1 MLRQHF
7 WARYLRQ
14 YDTDGSNT
22 MSHLEITSMLI
33 SLDSTLSRATIDG
46 FFIRH
51 SKPPS
56 TGELTMEE
64 AVTCLER
71 EVSRPVSQKKR
82 LPKADDSITTSTTE
96 CVTPM
101 NDLNR
106 SHQELVFNGPIVDEP
121 SVEEVEKKLGADSHG
136 DRNQGL
142 DTQPGQPSGNT
153 EVIGQ
158 VPYPAVFAPELVDKI
173 LTRVRAA
180 QPSGGSSPASES
192 DLSASNNGS
201 IDDED
206 VRERVINIKT
216 CPICKQPRLKRKGE
230 VDIVTHL
237 AICASNDWTKV
248 DRIMV
253 SNYVTVSQAKRKWYT
268 LVMNK
273 ITTGTYSLG
282 AVSGLRSR
290 TTDPRDILTT

>member
-7 WARYLRQ
+7 WAHYLKQ
-14 YDTDGSNT
+14 YDTDETNT
-22 MSHLEITSMLI
+22 MSHVEITSMLD
-33 SLDSTLSRATIDG
+33 SLGSTLSRSTIDG

-51 SKPPS
+51 SKPPL

-64 AVTCLER
+64 AVACLER

-106 SHQELVFNGPIVDEP
+106 SHQELVFNGSIVGGL
-121 SVEEVEKKLGADSHG
+121 SVEEVEKKLGNDSHG

-142 DTQPGQPSGNT
+142 DTQPGQPSGST
-153 EVIGQ
+153 QVIGQ
-158 VPYPAVFAPELVDKI
+158 VPYPAGFAPEQVDKL
-173 LTRVRAA
+173 LTRVHAA
-180 QPSGGSSPASES
+180 QASGGSSPASES
-192 DLSASNNGS
+192 DLTASNGS
-201 IDDED
+201 NDDED
-206 VRERVINIKT
+206 GVERVINIKT
-216 CPICKQPRLKRKGE
+216 CPLCNQPRLKRKGE

-237 AICASNDWTKV
+237 AICASNDWAKV

-253 SNYVTVSQAKRKWYT
+253 SNFVTVSQAKRKWYT

-282 AVSGLRSR
+282 AVSGLRSH
-290 TTDPRDILTT
+290 TTDSRDILTT